1 MDLDHSIF
9 EYRHDNGHGTTR
21 TGKLLLAGSTSYRD
35 ANTLAACL
43 AAGREF
49 VAEHVGIP
57 ALYDDAWA
65 LRADKDEDELD
76 FHEFVG
82 LRAAEIDEILDL
94 RVFDEA
100 GALLRR
106 FVTASA
112 TWKQHEQLL
121 EEA

>member
-1 MDLDHSIF
+1 MDLHHTIF
-9 EYRHDNGHGTTR
+9 EYRYAKSATST
-21 TGKLLLAGSTSYRD
+21 LLLTGDISYRD
-35 ANTLAACL
+35 INTLTACL

-65 LRADKDEDELD
+65 LRDGKDEDVLD
-76 FHEFVG
+76 FHEFVD
-82 LRAAEIDEILDL
+82 LRPAGIDEILEM

-100 GALLRR
+100 GELLRR

-112 TWKQHEQLL
+112 MWKQHETLL
-121 EEA
+121 EDA